1 MFARSLCAAATLLAL
16 SATQSAAQTT
26 DELTQIFFA
35 AGWTSEATDDPVV
48 GCITH
53 FSNGA
58 TAGYEI
64 TLVDGTRAGELRF
77 TWRGEP
83 QVIAYEFDFT
93 QGGERATYG
102 RVAWTNPD
110 EQIAR
115 AFRSNSGRDLDLVRR
130 QWGEDYPA
138 LVVAS
143 EFVWRADF
151 CSGAPR
157 FADWF
162 PAADWTPIDSG
173 GELQGAVACA
183 ASFGPLPDYR
193 RGYHVEYADGT
204 IFGSLRFAAGGE
216 SWSYAYRSG
225 IGVDGGQ
232 SLSLAY
238 RLVLADGTRSGAVRF
253 AGTPQEAI
261 AAALEP
267 TEVTGDMTE
276 ADAAY
281 WDAFNRATID
291 LIEFVLSEPFCE

>member
-1 MFARSLCAAATLLAL
+1 MLARSFCAAATLLAL
-16 SATQSAAQTT
+16 TANHSAAQTA
-26 DELTQIFFA
+26 DELAQVFFP
-35 AGWTSEATDDPVV
+35 AGWVGDATDDPVV
-48 GCITH
+48 TCIAH

-58 TAGYEI
+58 TAGYEV

-102 RVAWTNPD
+102 RVAWTSSG

-115 AFRSNSGRDLDLVRR
+115 AFRSNAGRDLDLIRR
-130 QWGEDYPA
+130 LWGEDYPA
-138 LVVAS
+138 LVLAT
-143 EFVWRADF
+143 EFVWRAEF

-162 PAADWTPIDSG
+162 PAADWVPVDPG
-173 GELQGAVACA
+173 GDTQGAIACA

-193 RGYHVEYADGT
+193 RGYHVEFADGT
-204 IFGSLRFAAGGE
+204 IFGSLRYAAGGE
-216 SWSYAYRSG
+216 SWSYTYRSG

-238 RLVLADGTRSGAVRF
+238 RFVLADGTRSGAVRF
-253 AGTPQEAI
+253 TGTPEEAI
-261 AAALEP
+261 AAAMEP
-267 TEVTGDMTE
+267 TELTDDMTE

-281 WDAFNRATID
+281 WDAFNRTTID
-291 LIEFVLSEPFCE
+291 LIEFVLSQPFCE